1 MSWSD
6 PGWLAFA
13 GLALAGAAT
22 TPLLARWRTLQQA
35 RLASRP
41 LWLRW
46 FGAAPATGGAR
57 LALWLLAAA
66 AAATAAAGPRW
77 GRAGT
82 VADEGVS
89 AVIALDESASMR
101 CADVHPDRIVVA
113 TDVLRQAIERT
124 PRATWALAVGAGDA
138 RPRVP
143 LTDDANTVV
152 AALADRS
159 LGAGLTPGSNLAL
172 LLATAASM
180 LEGGGPARAIILVS
194 DGEQLEGDAAAMA
207 RQLRQRGIAIVT
219 LLAGQESGAP
229 VPRRDAQGTI
239 TYVRD
244 AAGELVRSRA
254 NPAFMRELCA
264 SPGGAVDAGSPGAA
278 AALADAVGQA
288 VRVTARTA
296 TAVRSAPA
304 ALAAALLATASFL
317 LWPWRRTAGA
327 LLLAFPVSLAAAP
340 PPPTPAPWQ
349 RLLPGAASVLAR
361 RGAAALERG
370 AWGEASRAYTRAL
383 ALRPHDASLRLA
395 SATAAALAGEPGG
408 EAALERLT
416 GDPHEAAAAWF
427 NLGTVRLLRGDAAGA
442 VAPLQRAAAGDPSR
456 SGAWRN
462 LEIALARSRAGS
474 GQGPAPAPAAAG
486 DRARLVEA
494 AARAALVP
502 VTYDGAAPAG
512 AARGGTW

>member
-13 GLALAGAAT
+13 GLALAGAAAA
-22 TPLLARWRTLQQA
+22 PLLARWRTLQQA

-82 VADEGVS
+82 VAGKGVS
-89 AVIALDESASMR
+89 TAIALDESASMR
-101 CADVHPDRIVVA
+101 CTDVHPDRIGLA
-113 TDVLRQAIERT
+113 TEVLRQAIERT

-207 RQLRQRGIAIVT
+207 RQLRRRGIAIVT
-219 LLAGQESGAP
+219 LVAGRESGAP
-229 VPRRDAQGTI
+229 VPLRDAHGTI

-254 NPAFMRELCA
+254 HPVFMRELGA
-264 SPGGAVDAGSPGAA
+264 SSGGAVDAGSPGAA
-278 AALADAVGQA
+278 AALADAVGRA
-288 VRVTARTA
+288 VRVTARTV
-296 TAVRSAPA
+296 TMVRSAPA

-327 LLLAFPVSLAAAP
+327 LLLALPATLAAAP
-340 PPPTPAPWQ
+340 PPAWQ
-349 RLLPGAASVLAR
+349 RALPGSAAVLAR

-395 SATAAALAGEPGG
+395 WATAAALAGELGG

-474 GQGPAPAPAAAG
+474 GQGPAPATTGAG

-512 AARGGTW
+512 AASGGTW

>member
-46 FGAAPATGGAR
+46 FGAAPATGSAR

-89 AVIALDESASMR
+89 AAIALDESASMR

-113 TDVLRQAIERT
+113 TDVLRQAIEHT

-143 LTDDANTVV
+143 LTGDANTVV

-194 DGEQLEGDAAAMA
+194 DGDSFD
-207 RQLRQRGIAIVT
+207 
-219 LLAGQESGAP
+219 LAGGNDESI
-229 VPRRDAQGTI
+229 AQTLRKDNI
-239 TYVRD
+239 TVYSIHISSGD
-244 AAGELVRSRA
+244 
-254 NPAFMRELCA
+254 
-264 SPGGAVDAGSPGAA
+264 
-278 AALADAVGQA
+278 
-288 VRVTARTA
+288 
-296 TAVRSAPA
+296 
-304 ALAAALLATASFL
+304 
-317 LWPWRRTAGA
+317 
-327 LLLAFPVSLAAAP
+327 P
-340 PPPTPAPWQ
+340 PPPIVTIT
-349 RLLPGAASVLAR
+349 GM
-361 RGAAALERG
+361 
-370 AWGEASRAYTRAL
+370 T
-383 ALRPHDASLRLA
+383 
-395 SATAAALAGEPGG
+395 GG
-408 EAALERLT
+408 EVFPVDDPQALQAVFRRIDEMKATKLEKTAPEVLDHFAPFCMAGLSLLGAT
-416 GDPHEAAAAWF
+416 GLCHF
-427 NLGTVRLLRGDAAGA
+427 GLRYT
-442 VAPLQRAAAGDPSR
+442 P
-456 SGAWRN
+456 W
-462 LEIALARSRAGS
+462 
-474 GQGPAPAPAAAG
+474 
-486 DRARLVEA
+486 
-494 AARAALVP
+494 
-502 VTYDGAAPAG
+502 
-512 AARGGTW
+512 

>member
-13 GLALAGAAT
+13 GLALAGAAA

-82 VADEGVS
+82 VAGEGVS
-89 AVIALDESASMR
+89 AAIALDESASMR
-101 CADVHPDRIVVA
+101 CADVHPDRIGLA
-113 TDVLRQAIERT
+113 TEVLRQAIERT

-138 RPRVP
+138 RARVP
-143 LTDDANTVV
+143 LTDDSGTV
-152 AALADRS
+152 ASALADRS
-159 LGAGLTPGSNLAL
+159 LGAGLAPGSNLAL
-172 LLATAASM
+172 LLATAAS
-180 LEGGGPARAIILVS
+180 LLDGGGPARAIILVS

-207 RQLRQRGIAIVT
+207 QQLRRRGIAIVT
-219 LLAGQESGAP
+219 LLAGRESGAP

-254 NPAFMRELCA
+254 HPAFLRELCA
-264 SPGGAVDAGSPGAA
+264 NPGDAVDAGSPGAA
-278 AALADAVGQA
+278 AALADAVGRA

-327 LLLAFPVSLAAAP
+327 LLLALPATLAAAP
-340 PPPTPAPWQ
+340 PTPAAWQ
-349 RLLPGAASVLAR
+349 RALPGSAAVLAR
-361 RGAAALERG
+361 RGGAALERG
-370 AWGEASRAYTRAL
+370 SWNEASRAYAAAL
-383 ALRPHDASLRLA
+383 ALRPRDASLRLGW
-395 SATAAALAGEPGG
+395 ATAAALAGEPGG

-416 GDPHEAAAAWF
+416 GDPGAAAAAWF

-442 VAPLQRAAAGDPSR
+442 VAPLQRAAAADPSR
-456 SGAWRN
+456 SDAWRN
-462 LEIALARSRAGS
+462 LEIALARSRPDS
-474 GQGPAPAPAAAG
+474 GRGPAPATNGAG

-502 VTYDGAAPAG
+502 VAYDGAAPAG
-512 AARGGTW
+512 AASGGTW